1 MKDETSLNPLYFED
15 KEVTQKVQE
24 NVEISRD
31 YEIQAEIN
39 QLVDVHVE
47 EVDIENI
54 MDVGKLQKKLQ

>member
-1 MKDETSLNPLYFED
+1 MNR
-15 KEVTQKVQE
+15 VQE
-24 NVEISRD
+24 NAKISRD
-31 YEIQAEIN
+31 YEFQAEIN